1 MQPRRPCTHDTPRS
15 STREPLGT
23 LPLRV
28 ATCPPSL
35 ASSALRRPCWSQDAR
50 ASRAVAVAQRAGLQ
64 PVVPEVLELYPDTW
78 EAAIGQPRRTFV
90 EFYAPWCPYC
100 KRLEPIWAQ
109 LATDLSKT
117 KSDVQIARLN
127 ADTYVDFMP
136 RYDVQGFPTLVLFDN
151 GRPVSTYQG
160 RADLEPLTKFV
171 S

>member
-1 MQPRRPCTHDTPRS
+1 MKHLVHPRASRSGRCHCALQSVRPRS
-15 STREPLGT
+15 LAQRCVSHSLLG
-23 LPLRV
+23 V
-28 ATCPPSL
+28 
-35 ASSALRRPCWSQDAR
+35 SQDAR
-50 ASRAVAVAQRAGLQ
+50 ANRAVAVAQRAGPQ

-117 KSDVQIARLN
+117 NSDVQIARLN

-136 RYDVQGFPTLVLFDN
+136 RYDVQGFPTLVLFEN
-151 GRPVSTYQG
+151 GRPISTYQG